1 MGHEE
6 VVISGKDIK
15 EKINQIED
23 QMESLENQAK
33 MQLNS
38 LASQRAV
45 LEDLLNSKKEQNV
58 EDG

>member
-23 QMESLENQAK
+23 QMESLEKQAK